1 MFRRTLGFTIPFLVL
16 LSAVALRI
24 APGTSDYIQRFADL
38 SFDAYQRIAPRPY
51 TPAPVRIVDI
61 DDQSLAEL
69 GQWPWSRSI
78 IAHLVETLST
88 AGAASIAFD
97 IVFAE
102 PDRTSPRLLL
112 ETLRKTDGFAGALPP
127 LLANLPD
134 PDERLAKA
142 MVEPN
147 VVVGDILKDGI
158 PPAQLELKAS
168 IATTPAGNAPLVRVK
183 SFDGAVANLAPIQ
196 KAAKGAGFLNH
207 DPEWDRVV
215 RRVPLLLRYRD
226 KVQPSLA
233 AEAIRVAAGART
245 YVAKGAGAS
254 GEAAL
259 GQNTGMVALKVGPAE
274 IPTDAESRVWLHYTE
289 HRPERYIPAR
299 DILAGKF
306 DPALIDGHIVLIGST
321 YAGGND
327 FVATPIAAVMPG
339 VEVHAQL
346 IEQVLL
352 GWFLERPDWAWGA
365 EVLFIVLAGLAL
377 ILLLPRVGA
386 MWSAVL
392 GALAVAAAIGASW
405 YAFTEHRMLFDPVY
419 PAIVVLLVYGVASLI
434 GYLRTEARQREIRHA
449 FSHYMSPHL
458 VDELAR
464 HPEKLVLGGEI
475 RTMTLM
481 FCDVRGFTTISEG
494 LSAEEL
500 TRFMNSFLSPM
511 TEIIM
516 AHRGYIDK
524 YIGDCIMAFWNA
536 PLDDPEHAQNA
547 VRAAQ
552 GMRRRLAELNA
563 EWAKKAAAEGKPYK
577 PLKIGIGINTGE
589 CSVGN
594 MGSDQRFNYS
604 VLGDPVNLA
613 SRLEGQGKPYGVDVV
628 IGESTAALCPDWPFV
643 ELDLVA
649 VKGKTK
655 PVKIF
660 TLMPDAEPLAQP
672 AAARAPALAEHG
684 ELLAAYRAQDWATA
698 LRLLD
703 GGLAEKVGALAGTYE
718 VYRQRIETFLHA
730 PPPPEWDG
738 VYVATE
744 K

>member
-1 MFRRTLGFTIPFLVL
+1 MFRRTFGFTLPFLVIVI
-16 LSAVALRI
+16 AVALRA
-24 APGTSDYIQRFADL
+24 APGTSDYIERFADL
-38 SFDAYQRIAPRPY
+38 SFDLYQRIAPRPY

-61 DDQSLAEL
+61 DDQSLAEI
-69 GQWPWSRSI
+69 GQWPWSRGI
-78 IAHLVETLST
+78 IASLVDKLSA

-112 ETLRKTDGFAGALPP
+112 ETLRKGDGVGNSLQP
-127 LLANLPD
+127 LLASLPD

-142 MVEPN
+142 IAAPN

-158 PPAQLELKAS
+158 PPAQLDVKAG

-183 SFDGAVANLAPIQ
+183 QFDGAVANLAPIQ
-196 KAAKGAGFLNH
+196 SAAKGAGFLNH

-233 AEAIRVAAGART
+233 AEAIRVATGART
-245 YVAKGAGAS
+245 YIAKGAGAS
-254 GEAAL
+254 GEASL
-259 GQNTGMVALKVGPAE
+259 GENTGMVALKIGPAE
-274 IPTDAESRVWLHYTE
+274 IPTDAASRVWLHYTE
-289 HRPERYIPAR
+289 HRPDRFISAR

-306 DPALIDGHIVLIGST
+306 DPAQIEGHIVLIGST

-327 FVATPIAAVMPG
+327 FVATPVAAVMPG

-352 GWFLERPDWAWGA
+352 GWFLQRPDWAWGA
-365 EVLFIVLAGLAL
+365 EVLFIVLASLAL
-377 ILLLPRVGA
+377 VLLLPRVGA
-386 MWSAVL
+386 LWSAAL
-392 GALAVAAAIGASW
+392 GAAALALAIGASW
-405 YAFTEHRMLFDPVY
+405 YAFAEHRLLIDPVY
-419 PAIVVLLVYGVASLI
+419 PAIVVILVYGVASLI

-458 VDELAR
+458 VDELANN
-464 HPEKLVLGGEI
+464 PEKLVLGGEI

-494 LSAEEL
+494 LTAAEL

-536 PLDDPEHAQNA
+536 PLDDREHAQNA

-552 GMRRRLAELNA
+552 AMRRRLAELNE

-628 IGESTAALCPDWPFV
+628 IGESTASLCPGWPFV

-649 VKGKTK
+649 VKGKTQ

-660 TLMPDAEPLAQP
+660 TLMPEAEPSPQAD
-672 AAARAPALAEHG
+672 AAPALPEHAA
-684 ELLAAYRAQDWATA
+684 LLAAYRGQDWATA

-703 GGLAEKVGALAGTYE
+703 DGLAEKIGALAVTYE
-718 VYRQRIETFLHA
+718 VYRRRIESFLEA